1 VVGGELHLTT
11 SGWDGVREVRLEHR
25 HGIWVGARALLNP
38 TVLRLDGVDHVRER
52 RESPNRTSGGRESG
66 SSNLTNT
73 STARAGRKPWIS
85 QARKAR
91 LPLLCRSAPGNCG
104 DGKGLLELPGKSRVN
119 VSAFAPL
126 SPSKRRKVPASAQKG
141 CFREERPVAPFGWTS
156 AQNRR
161 PPPGFEVRQ

>member
-1 VVGGELHLTT
+1 MFEARDRLLSRQSLQREL
-11 SGWDGVREVRLEHR
+11 R
-25 HGIWVGARALLNP
+25 RALP
-38 TVLRLDGVDHVRER
+38 VT

-119 VSAFAPL
+119 VSA
-126 SPSKRRKVPASAQKG
+126 SSALPEQTAQG
-141 CFREERPVAPFGWTS
+141 AGIGAERVLPRERPVAPSGWTS

-161 PPPGFEVRQ
+161 PPPGLEGRQ